1 MSTSTNVSEFKINI
15 LTKAQYQGIDTPSN
29 TELYFVSDEPDQ
41 AVDFINLETISG
53 SQELESNKWYSA
65 VPNGNLTFVLPST
78 VSTIISNKILV
89 QLNLSAVYTIDL
101 GTSHYFGNTP
111 DLSTAGIYDLVYEY
125 NNIGS
130 YWVVEVK
137 KVN

>member
-65 VPNGNLTFVLPST
+65 VPNGNLTFVLQ
-78 VSTIISNKILV
+78 LV
-89 QLNLSAVYTIDL
+89 QLYLIR
-101 GTSHYFGNTP
+101 F
-111 DLSTAGIYDLVYEY
+111 
-125 NNIGS
+125 
-130 YWVVEVK
+130 
-137 KVN
+137 